1 MAKILGSHRNANNGE
16 HRSDIDTEQWAV
28 EHKLRKTIPLWL
40 WHAMEQA
47 VGATTDAQRPVVIL
61 TQSSRGRKAKRLVVM
76 QFEDFVDLMA
86 GL

>member
-1 MAKILGSHRNANNGE
+1 VARALGTHRNANNGE
-16 HRSDIDTEQWAV
+16 ARSDIDTEQWAI

-40 WHAMEQA
+40 WNAMAQA
-47 VGATTDAQRPVVIL
+47 VGAATDAQRPLVIL

-76 QFEDFVDLMA
+76 QFDDFVDLMA